1 MFFSMK
7 CPSDIKSALLSTLP
21 LNFGPK
27 FEKTP
32 RENGRRFGKNTFFE
46 KNVFDEDV
54 AMDT

>member
-1 MFFSMK
+1 MSFGH
-7 CPSDIKSALLSTLP
+7 KSALLSTLP